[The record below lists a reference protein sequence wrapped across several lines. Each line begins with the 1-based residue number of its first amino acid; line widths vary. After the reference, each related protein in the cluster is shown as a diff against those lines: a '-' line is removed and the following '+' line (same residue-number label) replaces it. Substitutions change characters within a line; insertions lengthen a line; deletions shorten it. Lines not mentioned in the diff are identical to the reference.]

1 MKGKNYVRPRG
12 RFIQVRFSYFF
23 EMIPLLYQLKST
35 LLSAYIMNTQV
46 LYSADVVNF
55 LDFELDLVFAE
66 QVNQILSVDLDHRAA
81 QFVIRWQLGKDF
93 AYNWGNQTI
102 IVAKHGISLSTA
114 CAAIS
119 ENGTIIA
126 LNEPLRHL
134 FANNIVDF
142 GLI

>member
-81 QFVIRWQLGKDF
+81 QFVIR
-93 AYNWGNQTI
+93 
-102 IVAKHGISLSTA
+102 
-114 CAAIS
+114 
-119 ENGTIIA
+119 
-126 LNEPLRHL
+126 
-134 FANNIVDF
+134 
-142 GLI
+142 